1 MKTAQLIHTRLFN
14 QQIAR
19 TSFGS
24 AREVVRHLGAMQAQE
39 YAMAKWAIALRLQAD
54 LTDAD
59 IEASF
64 NNGEILRTHIM
75 RPTWHFVAP
84 EDIRWMLS
92 LCGPRVLQSN
102 SSMAKTL
109 ELDNKIFKK
118 ANDIISKTLESNNFL
133 TREEIRTELEKKIK
147 VGDGQRLAYI
157 MMQAEQIALVCSGPR
172 KGKQFTYA
180 LIDERAPLTKPI
192 TREEALV
199 RLTER
204 YFASRGPATVHDMAI
219 WSGLTLKDVRDGVN
233 NLPKDFIHEVI
244 GEKEY
249 IFKPVDAK
257 LTKKH
262 QSTFLMPDYDEYG
275 MGYKDRS
282 AIKTTKA
289 LPYWGSNGI
298 PYSHW
303 LVVDGTIEG
312 TWEKVVQKKTVS
324 VQTTPFSSFTKA
336 QEKKVLAA
344 VKKYESFINCV

>member
-1 MKTAQLIHTRLFN
+1 MTTSDIIRIRLFN
-14 QQIAR
+14 QQIA
-19 TSFGS
+19 
-24 AREVVRHLGAMQAQE
+24 AREFTTPQEIVRHLGAMQAQE
-39 YAMAKWAIALRLQAD
+39 FAMAKWAIALRLQAD

-59 IEASF
+59 IERAF

-92 LCGPRVLQSN
+92 LCGPRVLGGN
-102 SSMAKTL
+102 KSMENQL
-109 ELDNKIFKK
+109 ELDAKTFKK
-118 ANDIISKTLESNNFL
+118 ANDIIAKSLESNNFL
-133 TREEIRTELEKKIK
+133 TREEIRSELEKKMK

-157 MMQAEQIALVCSGPR
+157 MMQAEQIALICSGPR

-180 LIDERAPLTKPI
+180 LIDERTPSTKPI
-192 TREEALV
+192 TREEALAK
-199 RLTER
+199 LTER
-204 YFASRGPATVHDMAI
+204 YFASRGPATIHDMAV
-219 WSGLTLKDVRDGVN
+219 WSGLTLKDVREGVS
-233 NLPKDFIHEVI
+233 NLPKDFIREI
-244 GEKEY
+244 IDEKEY
-249 IFKPVDAK
+249 IFKPVEAK
-257 LTKKH
+257 LTKVH

-289 LPYWGSNGI
+289 LPYWGNNGT

-324 VQTTPFSSFTKA
+324 VKTTPFSSFTET
-336 QEKKVLAA
+336 QEKKVLSA
-344 VKKYESFINCV
+344 VKKYESFMNP